1 MQQCHCKVT
10 ENQLQAREKIVSKD
24 IISIVYQNS
33 ESIKEKKNHTIMEH
47 SEMTSQ
53 EMYMAT

>member
-10 ENQLQAREKIVSKD
+10 ENQLQAREKMLSKD
-24 IISIVYQNS
+24 QLFIRIQNQS
-33 ESIKEKKNHTIMEH
+33 KRKKNHTIMEH